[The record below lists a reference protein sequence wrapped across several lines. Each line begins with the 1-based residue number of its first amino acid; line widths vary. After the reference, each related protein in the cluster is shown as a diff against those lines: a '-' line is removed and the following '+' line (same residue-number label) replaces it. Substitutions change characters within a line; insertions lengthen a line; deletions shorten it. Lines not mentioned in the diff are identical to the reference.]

1 MTLYVQLRPI
11 EDVLKELRLR
21 DFGMEIGVISFL
33 ALYIVTMFVGSRKNK
48 RLAERW
54 CSMYGIGNGILA
66 QQFAY
71 VGVGEH
77 HARFPGSADAD
88 RAAVHR
94 LDVQPTGCGQDV
106 QTGTPVTLK
115 LPPYSSMLVR
125 IWASASHD

>member
-1 MTLYVQLRPI
+1 MQLRPI
-11 EDVLKELRLR
+11 EDVLRELRLR

-71 VGVGEH
+71 VGVGKH
-77 HARFPGSADAD
+77 HARVPGSAGVD
-88 RAAVHR
+88 RADCRA
-94 LDVQPTGCGQDV
+94 Q
-106 QTGTPVTLK
+106 
-115 LPPYSSMLVR
+115 
-125 IWASASHD
+125 A